1 MRHGSPFAQARS
13 PLVPLCAAPCVCATA
28 PGGKPSG
35 HRGDVGPEGR
45 PPFVGHIFRACAK
58 PGTGPDLRPS
68 RHASQ
73 HTMPE
78 SGALPGAPA
87 GPGPFS
93 VSAEKFGCFPP
104 SFGTPSEFLI
114 RGPSNDLGR
123 ALTADIGAESPNSSV
138 DACRELHKLG
148 ISPTSFQTS
157 ADGNPW
163 VRATAERCSL
173 LRLCVFDSRDM
184 LR

>member
-1 MRHGSPFAQARS
+1 MTAFYGSGATPPMRHGSPFAQARS

-87 GPGPFS
+87 GPGSFS
-93 VSAEKFGCFPP
+93 VTAEKIWVFP
-104 SFGTPSEFLI
+104 SFGNSFGVPHPGILCLSCARSRMRPWLPVNRPDGSSALDPLMDVLHMQCVSSRKTTSL
-114 RGPSNDLGR
+114 R
-123 ALTADIGAESPNSSV
+123 AIIV
-138 DACRELHKLG
+138 
-148 ISPTSFQTS
+148 
-157 ADGNPW
+157 
-163 VRATAERCSL
+163 
-173 LRLCVFDSRDM
+173 
-184 LR
+184 